1 LLTNLSWQLFVAI
14 FFLEAGG
21 SQIIMAFSDQG
32 WLKLTY
38 NNPALAGMINRVNM
52 VEVNSEEA
60 IHVAQDQILI
70 LEGRLKVRYLYQ
82 TIKSS
87 VELAERFIQD
97 EAKPGKVIKLL
108 EYAATYAQDGWVT
121 KESVQDAVEKN
132 YGVRIK
138 TALGGETSGT
148 QNEAEALL
156 NMEALIHE
164 RMINQSR
171 AVKIVSDALWF
182 WAPATFHPSTQATL
196 RDRLNCQTDKFSSA
210 LLNTT
215 LAQSS
220 GQMKLLV
227 SFDQEPDNE
236 AIGRF
241 AAAGIQLYPESWVM
255 DYLVGESSNEHL
267 CSLADDHNVTFI
279 DIVPSS

>member
-1 LLTNLSWQLFVAI
+1 MLHKFI
-14 FFLEAGG
+14 HH
-21 SQIIMAFSDQG
+21 
-32 WLKLTY
+32 
-38 NNPALAGMINRVNM
+38 PALAFFL
-52 VEVNSEEA
+52 
-60 IHVAQDQILI
+60 LI
-70 LEGRLKVRYLYQ
+70 LVLV
-82 TIKSS
+82 
-87 VELAERFIQD
+87 A
-97 EAKPGKVIKLL
+97 
-108 EYAATYAQDGWVT
+108 
-121 KESVQDAVEKN
+121 
-132 YGVRIK
+132 
-138 TALGGETSGT
+138 
-148 QNEAEALL
+148 
-156 NMEALIHE
+156 
-164 RMINQSR
+164 
-171 AVKIVSDALWF
+171 ALWF